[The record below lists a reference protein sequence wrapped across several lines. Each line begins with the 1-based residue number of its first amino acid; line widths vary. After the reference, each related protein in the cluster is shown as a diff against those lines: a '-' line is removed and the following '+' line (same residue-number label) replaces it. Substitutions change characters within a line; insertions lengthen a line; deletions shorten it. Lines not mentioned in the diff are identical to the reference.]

1 MKEKYTQLISEL
13 KKCKYKS
20 TDKVLVHLCPDQ
32 IIVQTQKDAP
42 DRLDNL
48 IYGASRKVVGLVW
61 GKNVSGCS
69 GFSGIEVLESTLIN

>member
-1 MKEKYTQLISEL
+1 MKEQYSKLISEL
-13 KKCKYKS
+13 QKYRYKS
-20 TDKVLVHLCPDQ
+20 TDKVVVHLCSDE

-61 GKNVSGCS
+61 GKNVSGCAD
-69 GFSGIEVLESTLIN
+69 FSGYDVLDSTRIK